1 MFRRVMTTVG
11 AALLIAALTA
21 CDSRE
26 PERSAPATSPQTS
39 VPAQQPSPEATRLSR
54 IKEGAV
60 VRIGVLSNAAPFS
73 AENTS
78 NNEFEGFDVDM
89 ARYVAQKLAG
99 DGAKVQF
106 QGVTKATR
114 VPMIQGGE
122 IDLLLATL
130 TITEERKQVVD
141 FSRPYYPS
149 PTGVMVL
156 DDSPIQTVRDLKGK
170 TNCNPQGSA
179 AWDFFR
185 MALAEDESTRE
196 IAQDLKVTQL
206 PSPTDCLLALRQKR
220 GVDFVASDYA
230 TLVGQADQAAG
241 LRLLKEQFGEKLN
254 SFGVAIAKG
263 QPDLL
268 DAVNAAVCQSFEDGS
283 WTKIYSKWFKGQ
295 PPAGWPQ
302 KC

>member
-1 MFRRVMTTVG
+1 N
-11 AALLIAALTA
+11 
-21 CDSRE
+21 
-26 PERSAPATSPQTS
+26 AT
-39 VPAQQPSPEATRLSR
+39 
-54 IKEGAV
+54 
-60 VRIGVLSNAAPFS
+60 PFS

-78 NNEFEGFDVDM
+78 TNEFEGFDVDIG
-89 ARYVAQKLAG
+89 RYVAAKLVG
-99 DGAKVQF
+99 QGVKVQL

-130 TITEERKQVVD
+130 TITEERKQIVD

-156 DDSPIQTVRDLKGK
+156 DDSPIRSVMDLKGK

-179 AWDFFR
+179 AWDFFK
-185 MALAEDESTRE
+185 MALEANEATRDV
-196 IAQDLKVTQL
+196 AKDLKVTQL

-230 TLVGQADQAAG
+230 TLAGQAAQAPG
-241 LRLLKEQFGEKLN
+241 LRMLKELFGEELN
-254 SFGVAIAKG
+254 SFGIAMAKG
-263 QPDLL
+263 QPELL
-268 DAVNAAVCQSFEDGS
+268 AAVDAAVCASFEDGA
-283 WTKIYSKWFKGQ
+283 WMKIYSKWFKGD